1 MARKYEKNI
10 KENIDCSIDTS
21 LKISL
26 SHNMTL
32 DNEAELKGLIKKYEI
47 KTP

>member
-1 MARKYEKNI
+1 MARKYEKEI
-10 KENIDCSIDTS
+10 RQKRDCSIDTS

-26 SHNMTL
+26 SHNLTL
-32 DNEAELKGLIKKYEI
+32 DNEAELKDLIKKYEI